1 MYATHFHPQEPIL
14 ASCSADF
21 TLKIWVAHLASKRGQ
36 AANPNPITLTLT
48 LALTLALALALA
60 LTLTLTLALAQ
71 AAARAGIEGWHRPH
85 GSM

>member
-1 MYATHFHPQEPIL
+1 VYATHFHPQEPIL

-36 AANPNPITLTLT
+36 AANPNPITP
-48 LALTLALALALA
+48 TLALALAPA
-60 LTLTLTLALAQ
+60 LTLTLAQ

>member
-1 MYATHFHPQEPIL
+1 MQRLEGHADRVYATHFHPHEPIL

-36 AANPNPITLTLT
+36 AA
-48 LALTLALALALA
+48 
-60 LTLTLTLALAQ
+60 
-71 AAARAGIEGWHRPH
+71 ARSSIEGWHRPH